1 MSKFEQF
8 PEPEGRRDTNMEEK
22 SVEELES
29 LAGPYPSGPE
39 YAEKEEKMSI
49 EDVKSHPNFDEILQE
64 KALEYLKN
72 KDSDWF
78 YSRFSGEV
86 SSEGYLL
93 DNDGNE
99 TNWLPSQNLGG
110 PAYVE
115 VIKKVRDA
123 LGKKDHAEEGNTE

>member
-1 MSKFEQF
+1 MRPLVRSDIIKTNTIMSKFENL
-8 PEPEGRRDTNMEEK
+8 PVGDGHEEEK
-22 SVEELES
+22 VSVHKINIAELAEELK
-29 LAGPYPSGPE
+29 LYP
-39 YAEKEEKMSI
+39 
-49 EDVKSHPNFDEILQE
+49 DFDEVLQE

-99 TNWLPSQNLGG
+99 TNFLPSQNLGG
-110 PAYVE
+110 PAYGE
-115 VIKKVRDA
+115 VIREVA
-123 LGKKDHAEEGNTE
+123 NVLSVEEKEHVKENNTE